1 MKNTINLTIN
11 NNQYANI
18 PVEIAR
24 AIEAMVKP
32 YEVNAVA
39 KSDTKAKK
47 SADTKFKAEPKQYA
61 KIYTV
66 SKDGKSVTIGTDGF
80 IPAKVFKGVT
90 YSLKLAGAK
99 YNANTKAWAFA
110 TKKAC
115 TDWCKAQDAR

>member
-24 AIEAMVKP
+24 AIESMVKP

-47 SADTKFKAEPKQYA
+47 SADTKAETKKQYA
-61 KIYTV
+61 KVYKV
-66 SKDGKSVTIGTDGF
+66 AKDGKSVTVGSDEY
-80 IPAKVFKGVT
+80 IPTKVFKGVT

-99 YNANTKAWAFA
+99 YNKDTKAWDFG

>member
-47 SADTKFKAEPKQYA
+47 SAEPKAEPKQYA

-80 IPAKVFKGVT
+80 IPTKVFKGIT

-99 YNANTKAWAFA
+99 YNADTKAWEFQ

>member
-24 AIEAMVKP
+24 AIESMVKP

-47 SADTKFKAEPKQYA
+47 SAEPKAEPKQYA

-80 IPAKVFKGVT
+80 IPTKVFKGIT

-99 YNANTKAWAFA
+99 YNADTKAWDFA